1 MTYCYSEKV
10 TRSHLPITAPYSYSV
25 LSHMLTTLLPPYFK
39 ISSYGPDTAL
49 NTNTHVEIGQTMLSS
64 VTAGVSSYASM
75 EPIGIEASFDIAL
88 ILAEHF
94 IFTLC
99 SGKC

>member
-1 MTYCYSEKV
+1 
-10 TRSHLPITAPYSYSV
+10 
-25 LSHMLTTLLPPYFK
+25 MLTTVLPPYFK
-39 ISSYGPDTAL
+39 ISSYGPDTAF
-49 NTNTHVEIGQTMLSS
+49 NTNTQVEIGQTMLSGF
-64 VTAGVSSYASM
+64 TAGVSSYACM

-94 IFTLC
+94 VSTLC